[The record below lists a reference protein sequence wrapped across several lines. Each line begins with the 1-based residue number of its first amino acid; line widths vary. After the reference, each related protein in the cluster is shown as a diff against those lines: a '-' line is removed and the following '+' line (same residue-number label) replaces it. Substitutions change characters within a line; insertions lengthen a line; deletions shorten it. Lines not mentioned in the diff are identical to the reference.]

1 MHKHLIK
8 WLSKIIEKERGLP
21 HMLAPRRR
29 YLDYLKVY
37 CDVTERC
44 LLAWNQSKH
53 IIYYIFHI
61 LIPKSLLVLHTLA
74 PTSFDLVG
82 FDPCFT
88 VLKF

>member
-8 WLSKIIEKERGLP
+8 WLSKIIEKERGMP

-44 LLAWNQSKH
+44 LLARN
-53 IIYYIFHI
+53 ITYFIY
-61 LIPKSLLVLHTLA
+61 
-74 PTSFDLVG
+74 
-82 FDPCFT
+82 
-88 VLKF
+88 